1 MQAVPRQLIL
11 LQLLAICWS
20 FACPESAECQ
30 VWRARAPLAA
40 MLPPSACM
48 SSMRDRALQCG
59 PHSHAHALLYLLRAA
74 LSSSAHPDSP
84 FGSMHAQNGGH
95 HAGLQH
101 QGSGSLPSS
110 LLGDQTPSG
119 SQHLQVP
126 TASSQQPGE
135 LRGQGSGGSATPQAP
150 SRATSNAGQLTAG
163 GPNLGAVSPSLNK
176 PPLPLVTQGSGMP
189 SQRTMSASS
198 LHAAT
203 TPSKAGSSKPVLVKP
218 GHKVCAAL
226 QPAGALSAP
235 SCRQCQRQPIAD
247 WTALR
252 LGALSDQL

>member
-1 MQAVPRQLIL
+1 MPQWLT
-11 LQLLAICWS
+11 LQV
-20 FACPESAECQ
+20 ACYHASCC
-30 VWRARAPLAA
+30 
-40 MLPPSACM
+40 PSACPASAGCQLWCTWWQAWRAGGPLPAVLPSSARM
-48 SSMRDRALQCG
+48 NSMRDGG
-59 PHSHAHALLYLLRAA
+59 PHSPLPCLLRAA
-74 LSSSAHPDSP
+74 LPSGAHPDSP

-95 HAGLQH
+95 HLGLQH
-101 QGSGSLPSS
+101 QGSGSLPPS
-110 LLGDQTPSG
+110 LLADRTPSG

-135 LRGQGSGGSATPQAP
+135 LRGQGSGGSATPQVP

-163 GPNLGAVSPSLNK
+163 GPNLGAISPSLNK

-218 GHKVCAAL
+218 GHKVCATL
-226 QPAGALSAP
+226 HRAGALSAHP
-235 SCRQCQRQPIAD
+235 CRQCLRQPIVD
-247 WTALR
+247 
-252 LGALSDQL
+252 